1 MNLLPRPLRRLL
13 SVVRV
18 EFLAPALLLASTT
31 VLHAVSVHGTVTD
44 PLGYPIANATVAL
57 VQNGNVLVNGSTGPD
72 GAYTLVSSESGRF
85 YVLASGISFRQLAT
99 QSFYGGRFDGVEQN
113 IVLEPEWVRE
123 SVVVT
128 ATGVP
133 QPQAQVS
140 GAVTELDRG
149 GFRQSRQPCRSA
161 APGSGGERRADRAV
175 GR

>member
-1 MNLLPRPLRRLL
+1 MNLLLRPLRRLL
-13 SVVRV
+13 SVVQ
-18 EFLAPALLLASTT
+18 LSALPLLLASTT
-31 VLHAVSVHGTVTD
+31 LLHAVSVHGTVTD

-57 VQNGNVLVNGSTGPD
+57 VQNGRVLVNGSTGPD

-99 QSFYGGRFDGVEQN
+99 ESFFSGRFDGVEQN

-140 GAVTELDRG
+140 GAVTELTAADFANRASLADPL
-149 GFRQSRQPCRSA
+149 RQV
-161 APGSGGERRADRAV
+161 PGV
-175 GR
+175 